1 MSNSAWFRFATS
13 EGTILGEVVV
23 PTRAPAW
30 FASHMAAL
38 KADMGR
44 EPTMQDVDPAEWLE
58 CCYSSRRPIRLLR
71 PLAPQQQEELVFFRP
86 GDLNKMQLALQ
97 KHEKEQAA
105 IADEK
110 ARVPM
115 QALLGD
121 PSFLRKY
128 CIFMDDLDRLSGEE
142 RASLRPVPRSKVQPG
157 YQGRVFIVYQPLIPA
172 DSSPAEDR
180 ESMRL
185 GWDRVN
191 HFVAIKANQGFMKQV
206 DQAYTDEVSTI
217 IAGPGAMPSQPP
229 QRPERASPA
238 SPATRIRAEA

>member
-13 EGTILGEVVV
+13 EGTIIGEVVV
-23 PTRAPAW
+23 PTRPPAW
-30 FASHMAAL
+30 FATHFAAL

-44 EPTMQDVDPAEWLE
+44 EPTMGDVDPGEWLE
-58 CCYSSRRPIRLLR
+58 YCYSSRRPIRLLR

-97 KHEKEQAA
+97 HHQKEQEA

-110 ARVPM
+110 ARVPV
-115 QALLGD
+115 ASLLND
-121 PSFLRKY
+121 TTFLRKY
-128 CIFMDDLDRLSGEE
+128 CLFMSDIDRLTAEE

-157 YQGRVFIVYQPLIPA
+157 YEGRVFIVYQPLIPA

-185 GWDRVN
+185 GWDRIN
-191 HFVAIKANQGFMKQV
+191 HYVLIKSSQGFMKQV
-206 DQAYTDEVSTI
+206 EQAYNDEVSTL
-217 IAGPGAMPSQPP
+217 IAGPGGIPAPAGRS
-229 QRPERASPA
+229 SPA
-238 SPATRIRAEA
+238 TPATRIRAEA